1 MNLLYRNLCLLSTIT
16 IARTME
22 LEYNFKQLYM
32 FLGRFTNWKSRETDV
47 TKCGSPDEEDFAN
60 EGMKNVK

>member
-1 MNLLYRNLCLLSTIT
+1 
-16 IARTME
+16 
-22 LEYNFKQLYM
+22 M

-60 EGMKNVK
+60 EGVKNVK